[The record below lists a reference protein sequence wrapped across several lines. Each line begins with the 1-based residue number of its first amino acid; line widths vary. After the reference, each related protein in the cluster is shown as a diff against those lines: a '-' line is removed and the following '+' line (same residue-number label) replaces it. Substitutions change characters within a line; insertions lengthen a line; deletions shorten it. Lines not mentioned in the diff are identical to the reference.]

1 MLDSAG
7 HLGDA
12 PSVTVTPVGPAPPWG
27 AAVPR
32 EEVAGGGL
40 WTAGRS
46 KQSGSSSIQ
55 RLVEAGPR
63 GRPGHGAQI
72 LLGSRDPRGVG
83 REGDSI
89 RPEMPSLSA
98 SRVSRDLSPH
108 QQVFGEDGLV
118 VLEDLAELLD
128 FILCPRLQKPL
139 ELLEGGLRAILGLAL
154 VHRLRCQQV
163 DALVTPLHGL
173 RGEKAPWRLF
183 WCLRRPADR
192 CALRPSAGQS
202 MQVLSRSRGLPRD
215 AGLKPGALPRTGRSH
230 TEDKVQGPGWMVAS
244 GFLWQVSP

>member
-7 HLGDA
+7 HRSGA
-12 PSVTVTPVGPAPPWG
+12 PSVTVTPVGPAG
-27 AAVPR
+27 APGGAGVPR

-46 KQSGSSSIQ
+46 EQSGSSRVQ

-63 GRPGHGAQI
+63 GWPGHGAQV

-89 RPEMPSLSA
+89 RPEMPPPCA
-98 SRVSRDLSPH
+98 SRVPRDLSPH

-128 FILCPRLQKPL
+128 LIFCPRLQKPL

-173 RGEKAPWRLF
+173 RGEKAPWRLL
-183 WCLRRPADR
+183 WCLRRPTDR
-192 CALRPSAGQS
+192 CALRPSTGQS
-202 MQVLSRSRGLPRD
+202 TQVLPGLEGSRGRGPETRGLAQDGMQPHRGQS
-215 AGLKPGALPRTGRSH
+215 AGNWLDGR
-230 TEDKVQGPGWMVAS
+230 
-244 GFLWQVSP
+244 LWVFCGR